1 MQQDEGGFFDH
12 ENFKNMLSQ
21 IPAQD
26 SCLSC
31 GACCAFFRVSF
42 YWAEGESMPEDVVEP
57 LTAVYSCM
65 KGTNQKDPRC
75 VMLSGEI
82 GQQVSCTMYEQRSS
96 SCKEVQAGDAQ
107 CNKARAAHGLIP
119 LIEIEPVLPSNDDGY
134 DQVC

>member
-1 MQQDEGGFFDH
+1 
-12 ENFKNMLSQ
+12 MLSQ
-21 IPAQD
+21 ISAQD
-26 SCLSC
+26 ACLNC

-42 YWAEGESMPEDVVEP
+42 YWAEGEAMPSDYVEP

-65 KGTNQKDPRC
+65 QGTNQKQPRC
-75 VMLSGEI
+75 IALNGVI

-107 CNKARAAHGLIP
+107 CAKARQAHNLIP
-119 LIEIEPVLPSNDDGY
+119 LIDIDVMTPSNDEDF